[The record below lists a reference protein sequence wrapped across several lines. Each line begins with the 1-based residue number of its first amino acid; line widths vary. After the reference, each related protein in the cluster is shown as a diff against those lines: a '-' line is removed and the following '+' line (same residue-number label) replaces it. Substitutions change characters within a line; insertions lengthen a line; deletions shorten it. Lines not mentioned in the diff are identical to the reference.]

1 MQRKGLEL
9 KTEKNII
16 RFRKGVE
23 DWVKRIGDGRE
34 KGWRSKE
41 VLIFRV
47 CNAEEWKQKV
57 QVKDK
62 IRKVAVA
69 MRQV

>member
-1 MQRKGLEL
+1 M
-9 KTEKNII
+9 
-16 RFRKGVE
+16 E